1 MLTLGMFK
9 AGCFQRQE
17 RTEGGEKY
25 RENRNN
31 QGNEAYTRHF
41 HLTSQIQSQT
51 SIASSILSKYLYFN
65 LIPVI
70 GASFILLFLFSYTPN
85 TIASNI
91 SVTIHNCKILYYI
104 NALKVCP
111 FFKQL
116 FSHPQM

>member
-41 HLTSQIQSQT
+41 HL
-51 SIASSILSKYLYFN
+51 
-65 LIPVI
+65 
-70 GASFILLFLFSYTPN
+70 
-85 TIASNI
+85 
-91 SVTIHNCKILYYI
+91 
-104 NALKVCP
+104 
-111 FFKQL
+111 
-116 FSHPQM
+116 